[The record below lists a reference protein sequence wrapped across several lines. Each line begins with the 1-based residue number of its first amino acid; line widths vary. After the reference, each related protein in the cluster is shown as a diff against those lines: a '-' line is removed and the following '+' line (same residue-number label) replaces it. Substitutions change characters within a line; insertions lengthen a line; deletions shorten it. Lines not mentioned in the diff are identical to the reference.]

1 MKTLLSMASAFAASI
16 LMFLYVKVTL
26 PFFMF
31 LDRADKWL
39 MEVLNFDGGT
49 VLDGF
54 FYGVSS
60 RLAWIPIGVAFVS
73 YLLYSKRYR
82 RQTLLIIIAL
92 ALAVTIA
99 DQVSSS
105 IIKPAVER
113 LRPSHCAE
121 IESSLHFV
129 NNYRSGRFGFCS
141 SHAANAVGVF
151 MFVSLLLR
159 KKWVTYALLAWTLLV
174 CYSRI
179 YLGVH
184 YPGDIICGGFVGVVS
199 GVLVFRLYKYAVAKI
214 YDKYSSTTV
223 AQPQSPETRASVNP

>member
-1 MKTLLSMASAFAASI
+1 MKTLLSLSAAFAASI
-16 LMFLYVKVTL
+16 LAFIYAKVTL

-31 LDRADKWL
+31 LDGIDKWL
-39 MEVLNFDGGT
+39 MQALNFDGGQ

-54 FYGVSS
+54 FYAISS
-60 RLAWIPIGVAFVS
+60 RLVWIPIGVAFVA
-73 YLLYSKRYR
+73 YLIYSKRYR
-82 RQTLLIIIAL
+82 RQTLLIIIAV
-92 ALAVTIA
+92 ALTVTIA

-105 IIKPAVER
+105 IIKPSIER

-121 IESSLHFV
+121 IENSLHFV

-141 SHAANAVGVF
+141 SHAANAMGVF

-159 KKWVTYALLAWTLLV
+159 KRRVIYPLLIFTLLV

-184 YPGDIICGGFVGVVS
+184 YPGDVICGGFVGVVS
-199 GVLVFRLYKYAVAKI
+199 AVVVYRLYNFTLKKL
-214 YDKYSSTTV
+214 YSRHNE
-223 AQPQSPETRASVNP
+223 AASPEQQVIVTP